1 MGFNEAKMKTKN
13 EDDDK
18 LGKNGGGL
26 SQGGNCSFFPFVLL
40 FRRDVMSKNKK

>member
-26 SQGGNCSFFPFVLL
+26 SQGGNCSFFSICFIVSSGCH
-40 FRRDVMSKNKK
+40 VKK